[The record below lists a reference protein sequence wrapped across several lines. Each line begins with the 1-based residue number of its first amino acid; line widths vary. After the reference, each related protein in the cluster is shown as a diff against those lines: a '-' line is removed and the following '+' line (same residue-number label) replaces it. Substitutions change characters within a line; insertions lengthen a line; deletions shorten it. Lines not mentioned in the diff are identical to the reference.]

1 MPAPAPMKGETCFG
15 ICFPGN
21 FLISYLSDKISFLAV
36 TFKSFLRIT
45 DTVRLFMTDKDYNE
59 CVRLYADNVY
69 RFIVKNLRHEEDA
82 RDVVQT
88 AFEKLWR
95 NKEEVD
101 PAKRKSYLFTVAY
114 NQMIDHI
121 RKVKRVY
128 LKEEFKEEA
137 KVYDKYIDNAR
148 AVLNQALARLSET
161 QRSLV
166 MLKDYEGYS
175 YEEIGKI
182 MNLSESQVKVY
193 LHRARLQLK
202 EYIVK
207 VENVI

>member
-1 MPAPAPMKGETCFG
+1 
-15 ICFPGN
+15 
-21 FLISYLSDKISFLAV
+21 
-36 TFKSFLRIT
+36 
-45 DTVRLFMTDKDYNE
+45 MTEQDYNE
-59 CVRLYADNVY
+59 CVNLHADGVF

-95 NKEEVD
+95 ARAEVD
-101 PAKRKSYLFTVAY
+101 REKSKSYLFTVAY
-114 NQMIDHI
+114 NGMIDHL
-121 RKVKRVY
+121 RKVKRIS
-128 LKEEFKEEA
+128 LKEEFKDEA
-137 KVYDKYIDNAR
+137 RITNRQHNNTKEILER
-148 AVLNQALARLSET
+148 ALARLSET

-166 MLKDYEGYS
+166 LLKDYEGYS
-175 YEEIGKI
+175 YDEIGQI

-202 EYIVK
+202 DYLVK

>member
-1 MPAPAPMKGETCFG
+1 
-15 ICFPGN
+15 
-21 FLISYLSDKISFLAV
+21 
-36 TFKSFLRIT
+36 
-45 DTVRLFMTDKDYNE
+45 MTERDYNE
-59 CVRLYADNVY
+59 CVTLHADAVF

-95 NKEEVD
+95 SRAEVEA
-101 PAKRKSYLFTVAY
+101 AKSKSFLFTVAY
-114 NQMIDHI
+114 NCMIDHL
-121 RKVKRVY
+121 RKVKRIY
-128 LKEEFKEEA
+128 LKEEFNPDDRVVHKPVHNA
-137 KVYDKYIDNAR
+137 K
-148 AVLNQALARLSET
+148 AVLEEALARLSET

-175 YEEIGKI
+175 YEEIGQI
-182 MNLSESQVKVY
+182 MGLNSSQVKVY

-202 EYIVK
+202 QYLVK